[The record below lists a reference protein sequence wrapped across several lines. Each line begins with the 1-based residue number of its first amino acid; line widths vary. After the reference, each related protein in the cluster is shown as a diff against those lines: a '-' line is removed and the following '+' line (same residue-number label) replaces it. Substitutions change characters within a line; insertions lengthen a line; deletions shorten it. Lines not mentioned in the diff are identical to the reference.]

1 MAGRGERWLAAAVGL
16 LPPGRRAFGEAL
28 LAEAALAPAG
38 RRRWAWLAGGFWFVG
53 REVTWKMRY
62 GLGVAASAVLV
73 AALGWLGTS
82 DDSSQVVLAVMLMSV
97 ALLGFAVP
105 RRAWLAAVLVGS
117 ALGVAGMVEGALGAG
132 AGHLPKPG
140 GVAGGA
146 TLLLL
151 VLPAFAGAYLGAG
164 ARRLLGPA
172 R

>member
-1 MAGRGERWLAAAVGL
+1 MTGRGERWLGAVVGL
-16 LPPGRRAFGEAL
+16 LPLSRRAFGEAL
-28 LAEAALAPAG
+28 LAEAALVPAG

-53 REVTWKMRY
+53 REVVWEMRY

-73 AALGWLGTS
+73 AALGWFGTS
-82 DDSSQVVLAVMLMSV
+82 DDSSQVVLAVMLVSV

-146 TLLLL
+146 TLLVL

-164 ARRLLGPA
+164 ARRLLRPA